1 MADPNLG
8 QVIATVYEKTYKNEP
23 DDNVFLSR
31 ATLFALGE
39 KGFKKDL
46 GGGRLIECDVEY
58 AENTSHQMIGEL
70 DPLDTTRYDVFDAA
84 RYDWK
89 IAAGTCSYSYLED
102 DRAQGDSAKFALIER
117 KIENSRNSH
126 FALLNRQFWNTA
138 TPGTNEI
145 TSLPTIISAT
155 PTTGTVGGINAA
167 VQTFWR
173 NKQTTASKSSTAYD
187 NLAGAMRTIWGQTA
201 LGGDIMPP
209 TCIVTTLTHFSGYE
223 GTQTGLIRYMFDD
236 NVKKGADAGF
246 LNRAI
251 AFKGSPIFFDED
263 VADDMYFL
271 NNKIL
276 KFTYLRWAKLDPA
289 VVPSDQLVN
298 VHKLA
303 TFGNFAC
310 GARRHLGRITSI
322 T

>member
-8 QVIATVYEKTYKNEP
+8 QVVATVYEQTYKNEP
-23 DDNVFLSR
+23 DDNIFLSR

-39 KGFKKDL
+39 KGFKKQL
-46 GGGRLIECDVEY
+46 NGGRLIECDLEY
-58 AENTSHQMIGEL
+58 AENTSHQMIGEM

-89 IAAGTCSYSYLED
+89 VAAGTCSYSYLED
-102 DRAQGDSAKFALIER
+102 SRAQGDAQKFALVER

-126 FALLNRQFWNTA
+126 FALLNRQFWNTS

-145 TSLPTIISAT
+145 TSIPTFIQIT
-155 PTTGTVGGINAA
+155 PTNTVGQINSN
-167 VQTFWR
+167 VQTWWR
-173 NKQTTASKSSTAYD
+173 NKSTTATKSSTAFD
-187 NLAGAMRTIWGQTA
+187 NLAGAMRTIHGQTA

-209 TCIVTTLTHFSGYE
+209 TCWISTLTIVSGYE
-223 GTQTGLIRYMFDD
+223 GTQAGLIRYMFDD
-236 NVKKGADAGF
+236 NMKKGADAGF

-251 AFKGSPIFFDED
+251 NFKGAPVFFDED
-263 VADDMYFL
+263 VADDMYAL

-276 KFTYLRWAKLDPA
+276 KFVYLEWARLDPA
-289 VVPSDQLVN
+289 VKPSDQLVN
-298 VHKLA
+298 VHKLY

-310 GARRHLGRITSI
+310 GARRHLGRISSI